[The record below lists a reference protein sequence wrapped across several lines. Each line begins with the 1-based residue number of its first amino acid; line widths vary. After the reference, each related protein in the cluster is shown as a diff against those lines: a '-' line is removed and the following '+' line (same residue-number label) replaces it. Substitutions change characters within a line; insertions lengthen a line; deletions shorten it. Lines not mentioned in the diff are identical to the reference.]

1 MRLPL
6 LTAVIKFIVAIGV
19 CQLAGFV
26 GSLFTTPSIPSWYAA
41 LQKPSFNPPNWIFAP
56 VWTTLFVLMGIAAFI
71 VWNKG
76 LDRKGVKAALVL
88 FIIQLLLNMLWSL
101 LFFTLHSP
109 MYAFVEIIILWL
121 AILLTML
128 KFFPISS
135 AAGYLLLP
143 YILWVSFAAVLNFT
157 LFRLNP

>member
-1 MRLPL
+1 M
-6 LTAVIKFIVAIGV
+6 V

-26 GSLFTTPSIPSWYAA
+26 GSLFTTPSIPTWYAA
-41 LQKPSFNPPNWIFAP
+41 IQKPSFNPPNWIFGP
-56 VWTTLFVLMGIAAFI
+56 VWTTLFVLMGVAAFI

-76 LDRKGVKAALVL
+76 LDKKGVKAALLL
-88 FIIQLLLNMLWSL
+88 FIIQLVLNMLWSY
-101 LFFTLHSP
+101 LFFALHSP
-109 MYAFVEIIILWL
+109 LYAFVEIIILWL

-128 KFFPISS
+128 KFFPISH

-157 LFRLNP
+157 IFRLNP

>member
-1 MRLPL
+1 MRLPPL
-6 LTAVIKFIVAIGV
+6 ITIIKFIVAIVV

-26 GSLFTTPSIPSWYAA
+26 GSLLTTPSIPTWYAA
-41 LQKPSFNPPNWIFAP
+41 LRKPSFNPPNWIFGP
-56 VWTTLFVLMGIAAFI
+56 VWTTLFVLMGISAFI

-88 FIIQLLLNMLWSL
+88 FIIQLVLNMLWSY

-109 MYAFVEIIILWL
+109 LYAFVEIIILWL

-128 KFFPISS
+128 KFFPISR

-157 LFRLNP
+157 IFRLNP

>member
-1 MRLPL
+1 MRLPPL
-6 LTAVIKFIVAIGV
+6 ITIIKFIVAIGV

-26 GSLFTTPSIPSWYAA
+26 GSLFTTPSIPTWYAA
-41 LQKPSFNPPNWIFAP
+41 LRKPSFNPPNWIFGP
-56 VWTTLFVLMGIAAFI
+56 VWTSLFVLMGIAAFI

-76 LDRKGVKAALVL
+76 LDKKGVKAALLL
-88 FIIQLLLNMLWSL
+88 FIIQLVLNMLWSY

-109 MYAFVEIIILWL
+109 LYAFVEIIILWL
-121 AILLTML
+121 AILLTMV
-128 KFFPISS
+128 KFFPISR

-157 LFRLNP
+157 IFRLNP

>member
-1 MRLPL
+1 MRLPPL
-6 LTAVIKFIVAIGV
+6 ITIIKFIVAIGV

-26 GSLFTTPSIPSWYAA
+26 GSLFTTPSIPTWYAA
-41 LQKPSFNPPNWIFAP
+41 LRKPSFNPPNWIFGP
-56 VWTTLFVLMGIAAFI
+56 VWTSLFVLMGIAAFI

-76 LDRKGVKAALVL
+76 LDRKGVKAALLL
-88 FIIQLLLNMLWSL
+88 FIIQLVLNMLWSY

-109 MYAFVEIIILWL
+109 LYAFVEIIILWL
-121 AILLTML
+121 AILLTMV
-128 KFFPISS
+128 KFFPISR